1 MLDYKLYIFDW
12 DGTLMDTIPT
22 IVAATKYA
30 CAKLDLP
37 MISDADALS
46 IIGQSFVLVIADVV
60 PELRNNLELLQK
72 FTAIYEAY
80 LNEHCLDNPL
90 FANAYEILEQLTAA
104 GKTLTVATG
113 RNRVM
118 LDDILRHT
126 GYGKYFLLTKT
137 ACECQSKPH
146 PQMIEE
152 ILEFTG
158 IDKSQAVMIGDTSH
172 DIHMA
177 HNAGV
182 ASIAISHG
190 AQTYDEIMAAK
201 PDYVVADLYQLQQ
214 LLS

>member
-60 PELRNNLELLQK
+60 PELRKNPELLQK
-72 FTAIYEAY
+72 FTAIYETY

-190 AQTYDEIMAAK
+190 AQTYDEIMAAA
-201 PDYVVADLYQLQQ
+201 PDYIVADLYQLQQ

>member
-30 CAKLDLP
+30 CQELALP

-60 PELRNNLELLQK
+60 PELKGNPELMQK
-72 FTAIYEAY
+72 FTAIYETY

-90 FANAYEILEQLTAA
+90 FANAYEILEQLTKA
-104 GKTLTVATG
+104 GKTLTIATG
-113 RNRVM
+113 RSRVM

-137 ACECQSKPH
+137 ACECHSKPH

-158 IDKSQAVMIGDTSH
+158 IDKKHAVMIGDTSH

-177 HNAGV
+177 HNAGI

-190 AQTYDEIMAAK
+190 AQSYAEL
-201 PDYVVADLYQLQQ
+201 VASNPQYLVNDLHELQQ
-214 LLS
+214 LIS